1 MTTDPV
7 GHFFANDESRLLVQ
21 PTLDALEAQAANADS
36 TRTVASN
43 VIESLRGSDVM
54 RMAATKELGGVES
67 SILAMGRELEAV
79 AARCPS
85 TAWCLWNHLAVF
97 HLFVG
102 TLGPEHQSFLQELV
116 QNGQWMSFPAGAG
129 SGVHGRIEGN
139 EAVLNGK
146 ATFGTGSRYADYCG
160 VVFAVVGED
169 GEPRRPMDL
178 RFSIVSTSVEGLKI
192 DPTWDGS
199 GLRASATD
207 DLHYSEVRVPLDRC
221 VQWYGANRAESL
233 RTVPVINHRYREDW
247 VGISD
252 LWLGWMANGIV
263 RRSLQEIASSTRE
276 RRVIMGGKMVEK
288 ATAQVNI
295 GRAAALLSSARAAV
309 ESACLELDQRIAA
322 GIVPDEADY
331 LRQMSIVSMSVEQ
344 LAEAMRLLERTQGGN
359 GLREG
364 GAFERRYRD
373 FRAMPLHIN
382 VHQDRVTH
390 QLGRFVLDIERDA
403 F

>member
-85 TAWCLWNHLAVF
+85 SAWCLWNHLAVF

-129 SGVHGRIEGN
+129 SGVHGRIEGD

-169 GEPRRPMDL
+169 GEPLRPMDL

-263 RRSLQEIASSTRE
+263 RRSLQEIAASPRA

>member
-21 PTLDALEAQAANADS
+21 PTLEALEAQAANADS

-116 QNGQWMSFPAGAG
+116 QNGQWMSFPAGGG

>member
-263 RRSLQEIASSTRE
+263 RRSLQAIASSTRE

>member
-1 MTTDPV
+1 MDSDPV
-7 GHFFANDESRLLVQ
+7 AHFFPSDESELFVY
-21 PTLDALEAQAANADS
+21 PVLDALEAQAENADL
-36 TRTVASN
+36 TRTVAGD

-54 RMAATKELGGVES
+54 RMAATSALGGVES
-67 SILAMGRELEAV
+67 SILAIGRELEAV

-102 TLGPEHQSFLQELV
+102 TLGPEHHDFLQGIVEQGEWV
-116 QNGQWMSFPAGAG
+116 SFPAGAG

-139 EAVLNGK
+139 EAVLNGT
-146 ATFGTGSRYADYCG
+146 ATFGTGSRYADHCG
-160 VVFAVVGED
+160 VVFAVVGDD
-169 GEPRRPMDL
+169 GQPVRPMDL
-178 RFSIVSTSVEGLKI
+178 RFSIVSTAIEGLKI

-207 DLHYSEVRVPLDRC
+207 HLHYSEVRIPLDRC

-233 RTVPVINHRYREDW
+233 RTVPVISHRYREDW

-252 LWLGWMANGIV
+252 LWLGWMATGLV
-263 RRSLQEIASSTRE
+263 RRSLQEAAALTRE

-288 ATAQVNI
+288 PTAQINI
-295 GRAAALLSSARAAV
+295 GRAAALLSAARAAI
-309 ESACLELDQRIAA
+309 ETACLELDRRVEM

-331 LRQMSIVSMSVEQ
+331 LRQMSIVSMGVEQ
-344 LAEAMRLLERTQGGN
+344 LAEAMQLLERTQGGN

-364 GAFERRYRD
+364 GNFERRYRD

-390 QLGRFVLDIERDA
+390 QLGRFVLDIERDP

>member
-129 SGVHGRIEGN
+129 SGVHGRIEGD

-169 GEPRRPMDL
+169 GEPLRPMDL

-263 RRSLQEIASSTRE
+263 RRSLQEIAASPRE

>member
-129 SGVHGRIEGN
+129 SGVHGRIEGD

-169 GEPRRPMDL
+169 GEPLRPMDL

-309 ESACLELDQRIAA
+309 ESACLELDRRIAA

>member
-1 MTTDPV
+1 MTKDPV
-7 GHFFANDESRLLVQ
+7 EHFFLSDESQLLVQ

-43 VIESLRGSDVM
+43 VIESFRGSDVM
-54 RMAATKELGGVES
+54 RMAATTELGGVES

-102 TLGPEHQSFLQELV
+102 TLGPEHQGFLQEVV
-116 QNGQWMSFPAGAG
+116 QSGQWVSFPAGAG
-129 SGVHGRIEGN
+129 SGVHGRIEGD

-160 VVFAVVGED
+160 VVFAVIGED
-169 GEPRRPMDL
+169 GEPLRPMDL

-263 RRSLQEIASSTRE
+263 RRALQEVASSTRD

-288 ATAQVNI
+288 PTAQVNI
-295 GRAAALLSSARAAV
+295 GRAAALLSSARAAI
-309 ESACLELDQRIAA
+309 ENACLELDQRVAA

-331 LRQMSIVSMSVEQ
+331 LRQMSVVSMSVEQ
-344 LAEAMRLLERTQGGN
+344 LAEAMQLLERTQGGN

-364 GAFERRYRD
+364 GTFERRYRD

-382 VHQDRVTH
+382 VHKDRVTH
-390 QLGRFVLDIERDA
+390 QLGRFFLDIERDA

>member
-21 PTLDALEAQAANADS
+21 PTLEALEAQAANADS

-129 SGVHGRIEGN
+129 SGVHGRIEGD

-169 GEPRRPMDL
+169 GEPLRPMDL

>member
-129 SGVHGRIEGN
+129 SGVHGRIEGD

-169 GEPRRPMDL
+169 GEPLRPMDL

-247 VGISD
+247 VGISA

>member
-129 SGVHGRIEGN
+129 SGVHGRIEGD

-169 GEPRRPMDL
+169 GEPLRPMDL

-207 DLHYSEVRVPLDRC
+207 DLHYSEVRVPVDRC

-359 GLREG
+359 GLLEV

>member
-7 GHFFANDESRLLVQ
+7 GHFFANDESQLLVQ

-129 SGVHGRIEGN
+129 SGVHGRIEGD

-169 GEPRRPMDL
+169 GEPLRPMDL

>member
-129 SGVHGRIEGN
+129 SGVHGRIEGD

-169 GEPRRPMDL
+169 GEPLRPMDL
-178 RFSIVSTSVEGLKI
+178 RFSIVSTSVVGLKI

-359 GLREG
+359 GLGEG
-364 GAFERRYRD
+364 GAVERRYRD

-390 QLGRFVLDIERDA
+390 QLGRFVLDIERAA